1 MLYGKNS
8 ILERLKANP
17 QSISKIL
24 LQDSANSPQ
33 IEKLIKV
40 HNISVERVSAR
51 ELARVKHAKDLQGIV
66 AKVEEFEYTPFS
78 NLLGPG
84 GDKQLT
90 LIFLDRLNDP
100 QNLGVIIRTAACFG
114 KFGVVIPR
122 FNACGVTE
130 AVLHVASGGENYVPV
145 SIVPNLSKAII
156 AAKKC
161 GYWIAGCIITD
172 QAESINQASLPFPLG
187 LVLGSEGEGIRY
199 GLQKHLDL
207 KTYIP
212 MKGAKLSFNVAIAC
226 AIFCH
231 EVSKRRERY
240 CNEA

>member
-24 LQDSANSPQ
+24 LQDSVNSPQ

-40 HNISVERVSAR
+40 HNIPVERVSAR

-122 FNACGVTE
+122 FNACWVTE
-130 AVLHVASGGENYVPV
+130 AVNRLAGRQGGDGLLIGQGVVGVAHH
-145 SIVPNLSKAII
+145 
-156 AAKKC
+156 
-161 GYWIAGCIITD
+161 
-172 QAESINQASLPFPLG
+172 SLP
-187 LVLGSEGEGIRY
+187 S
-199 GLQKHLDL
+199 
-207 KTYIP
+207 
-212 MKGAKLSFNVAIAC
+212 LS
-226 AIFCH
+226 
-231 EVSKRRERY
+231 
-240 CNEA
+240 